1 MKQTEIF
8 KNQNLLQFFAPLY
21 VAMPLSRQVQDIL
34 KRYQVELSDQELTD
48 HLYKA
53 TIRHLRTEG
62 RKAIKATLI
71 KYLLEELEIYA
82 DTDNLPPRNIEELL
96 TARASLLFSD
106 DRESEAF
113 VAVCNN
119 DMGYMDEDADP
130 EDTYLWSELE
140 RTICGYAPADTTFRC
155 TMGFYRQDGTPAIEV
170 TLPHL
175 EQTALCLIEQAR
187 DFEDGTTEKVIIG
200 KTEL

>member
-1 MKQTEIF
+1 MIQTEIF
-8 KNQNLLQFFAPLY
+8 KNQNLLQFLAPLY
-21 VAMPLSRQVQDIL
+21 VAMPLSRQLQDLL

-48 HLYKA
+48 HLYKSI
-53 TIRHLRTEG
+53 IRHLRTEG
-62 RKAIKATLI
+62 RKAIKASLI
-71 KYLLEELEIYA
+71 KYLLEELDVYE
-82 DTDNLPPRNIEELL
+82 DTENLPPRNIEELL

-113 VAVCNN
+113 VAMCNN

-140 RTICGYAPADTTFRC
+140 RTICDYAPADTTFRC

-175 EQTALCLIEQAR
+175 EQAAQFLLDYAR
-187 DFEDGTTEKVIIG
+187 DYEGDTIIIG